1 VGASIG
7 NQSSTVNL
15 VAVKVVG
22 ASLVVTALVV
32 FTAWLFK
39 WPFEKAAYLAPIIVV
54 AAAAIVGLF
63 ALWTRIALES
73 LRKSRRPRLVLAL
86 WAAAIGLIVLLTVL
100 GVELPREG

>member
-1 VGASIG
+1 VAFVALKVIG
-7 NQSSTVNL
+7 MSVV
-15 VAVKVVG
+15 VA
-22 ASLVVTALVV
+22 ALVV

-54 AAAAIVGLF
+54 AAAAVVGLF
-63 ALWTRIALES
+63 ALWTRVALES
-73 LRKSRRPRLVLAL
+73 LRKARRPRLVLAL